1 MKRLFANKLSYELAD
16 EAVYDGELRDSTG
29 TSATVLITKTL
40 RGKEQKPNKHLAGNS
55 LYKKDFGLEF
65 WEGRNKYLKNGC
77 LFR

>member
-40 RGKEQKPNKHLAGNS
+40 RGKEQKQTNIKPEIVSIKRTLVWN
-55 LYKKDFGLEF
+55 F
-65 WEGRNKYLKNGC
+65 WEGRRKYLKNGC